1 VTDPA
6 APTVAIWRSVLLLAS
21 ETFVR
26 GQGEALTR
34 WRPTF
39 VGAVKADSPLSRDGD
54 LIAFPGPHG
63 RRDFL
68 RLRLTGRSPALR
80 RVLRAA
86 RPALV
91 HAHFGG
97 DGWLVSRSA
106 AQVGVPLVVTL
117 HGHDVTKQPHT
128 GGVKGIRYR
137 RNLRTVF
144 DRAALLIAV
153 SAHIRDR
160 AVALGADPA
169 KVRVHHTGVPVPPR
183 PVAAA
188 KRWDLLF
195 VGRFVEKKGVDDLV
209 EAVGTLTDPRPR
221 VLFIGG
227 GPLEARMRDRA
238 AALGLDATFLGAQ
251 EPAVVAR
258 SMVESR
264 IFVAP
269 SRTAADGDAE
279 GLPTTILEA
288 ASLGLPTVST
298 RHSGIP
304 EAVVHGETGLLGA
317 EGDRSALAAHIRR
330 LLADEHLR
338 TRLGEQA
345 RRHVEDHFDL
355 VRQTRLLE
363 DIYDSVVVRPSVA
376 TDRVR

>member
-1 VTDPA
+1 
-6 APTVAIWRSVLLLAS
+6 
-21 ETFVR
+21 
-26 GQGEALTR
+26 
-34 WRPTF
+34 
-39 VGAVKADSPLSRDGD
+39 
-54 LIAFPGPHG
+54 
-63 RRDFL
+63 
-68 RLRLTGRSPALR
+68 
-80 RVLRAA
+80 
-86 RPALV
+86 
-91 HAHFGG
+91 
-97 DGWLVSRSA
+97 
-106 AQVGVPLVVTL
+106 
-117 HGHDVTKQPHT
+117 
-128 GGVKGIRYR
+128 
-137 RNLRTVF
+137 
-144 DRAALLIAV
+144 
-153 SAHIRDR
+153 
-160 AVALGADPA
+160 
-169 KVRVHHTGVPVPPR
+169 
-183 PVAAA
+183 
-188 KRWDLLF
+188 
-195 VGRFVEKKGVDDLV
+195 
-209 EAVGTLTDPRPR
+209 